1 MTTYIDEMDICESS
15 HSYDYDMKYDQPR
28 CSLDEDR
35 PSERLSEVRCV
46 SIESES
52 SNITIGTDGD
62 YSDFFEDYD
71 IYPTILGTGG
81 YGCVRECLH
90 RASGEKY
97 AVKTIDK
104 SKVDRVD
111 HIQREIALLS
121 SMNHSGVMKLVDFYE
136 DEDFVHIVTAKYT
149 GGDLFDEICSNT
161 TDYGCLDEDQAV
173 KIIRALLEAVQY
185 LHANDIVHRDIKPE
199 NVMFEDEEGSSVKL
213 IDFGLSRVHGVNEPA
228 MVNQVGTPYYMSPNI
243 LGAHGYDRSCDIWS
257 IGVVAYILLTGYPP
271 FNGNSNDEILESIR
285 RGNLVFEESIWGSL
299 SKSSRDFVS
308 KLLSFDSSSRIRV
321 AEDALR
327 HPWMA
332 KQ

>member
-28 CSLDEDR
+28 CSLDEGR

-81 YGCVRECLH
+81 YGCVRECLR

-213 IDFGLSRVHGVNEPA
+213 IDFGLSRVHGVNGPA
-228 MVNQVGTPYYMSPNI
+228 MVNQVGTPYYMSPDV
-243 LGAHGYDRSCDIWS
+243 LGARGYDRSCDIWS

>member
-1 MTTYIDEMDICESS
+1 MTTYIDIDMDICESS
-15 HSYDYDMKYDQPR
+15 HSYDDMEYYQPR
-28 CSLDEDR
+28 CSLDEGR

-52 SNITIGTDGD
+52 SNKTIGTDGD

-104 SKVDRVD
+104 SKIERLD
-111 HIQREIALLS
+111 HIQREISLLG
-121 SMNHSGVMKLVDFYE
+121 SMNHPGVMKMVDFYE
-136 DEDFVHIVTAKYT
+136 DADYVHIVTEKYT
-149 GGDLFDEICSNT
+149 GGDLFDEIVNNT

-199 NVMFEDEEGSSVKL
+199 NVMFEDEEGSSIKL
-213 IDFGLSRVHGVNEPA
+213 IDFGLSRVHMVNEPA
-228 MVNQVGTPYYMSPNI
+228 MANQVGTPYYMSPDV
-243 LGAHGYDRSCDIWS
+243 LQGKYDRSCDLWS

-271 FNGNSNDEILESIR
+271 FNGNSNFEVLESIR
-285 RGNLVFEESIWGSL
+285 KGNLVFEESIWGNV

-308 KLLSFDSSSRIRV
+308 KMLSFDSSSRIRV

-332 KQ
+332 NQ